1 MGRIVG
7 LGFFQRQSAEN
18 QGHFASQPEHARVR
32 FSGSD
37 LNRTLAHIIHG
48 WQLARRAS
56 EWYAP
61 RSLACASC

>member
-1 MGRIVG
+1 MNIRLTDTQV
-7 LGFFQRQSAEN
+7 
-18 QGHFASQPEHARVR
+18 
-32 FSGSD
+32 SGKA
-37 LNRTLAHIIHG
+37 LAHIIHG